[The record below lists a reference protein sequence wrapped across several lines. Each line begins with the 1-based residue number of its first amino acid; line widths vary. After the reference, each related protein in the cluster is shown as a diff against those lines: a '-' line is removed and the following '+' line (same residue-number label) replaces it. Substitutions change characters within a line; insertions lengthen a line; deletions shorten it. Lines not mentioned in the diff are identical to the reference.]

1 MEFLNK
7 KKGIFN
13 LSLTLWL
20 IIINVIVF
28 IIFTILSLTNILSI
42 NYIALSPANIFL
54 GKYFWTFLTSMFMH
68 AGFLHLLVN
77 MISLIF
83 VGSLVEKIIGKKRY
97 FLVYL
102 LSGLF
107 ASAVFILS
115 ALIFKNALSTYA
127 VGASGAIFGL
137 IGVLIVL
144 TPNLPVYLMF
154 IPIPVKMKYAGPVL
168 LILLWLISIVGN
180 IAIGNFAHFGGLILG
195 LIYGLYLRTKFPN
208 KVRYISKQFS

>member
-83 VGSLVEKIIGKKRY
+83 VCSLVEKIIGKKRY

>member
-83 VGSLVEKIIGKKRY
+83 VGSLV
-97 FLVYL
+97 
-102 LSGLF
+102 
-107 ASAVFILS
+107 
-115 ALIFKNALSTYA
+115 
-127 VGASGAIFGL
+127 
-137 IGVLIVL
+137 
-144 TPNLPVYLMF
+144 
-154 IPIPVKMKYAGPVL
+154 
-168 LILLWLISIVGN
+168 
-180 IAIGNFAHFGGLILG
+180 
-195 LIYGLYLRTKFPN
+195 
-208 KVRYISKQFS
+208 